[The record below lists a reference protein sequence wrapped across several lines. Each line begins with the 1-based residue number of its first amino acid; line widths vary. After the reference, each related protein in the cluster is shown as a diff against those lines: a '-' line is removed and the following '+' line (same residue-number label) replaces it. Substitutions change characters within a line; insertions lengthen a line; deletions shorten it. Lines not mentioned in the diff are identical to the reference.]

1 MKSFIIKQID
11 KDYAKYLIF
20 GITVESPLFQLFEIC
35 EDITISDGDSV
46 IFDQLLQTGNAAN
59 RFLTLS
65 FSNGEFDFGSAK
77 NIDLNIV
84 DAEVKTFACNF
95 LRENIDILKYS
106 ILLSEQKDA
115 ILSGRNI

>member
-1 MKSFIIKQID
+1 MKNFIIKQID
-11 KDYAKYLIF
+11 KTYAKYLIF
-20 GITVESPLFQLFEIC
+20 GTTVDSPLFQLFDIC
-35 EDITISDGDSV
+35 KDITISDGDCV

-84 DAEVKTFACNF
+84 DSEIKTFACDF
-95 LRENIDILKYS
+95 LRENIHVLKYS
-106 ILLSEQKDA
+106 ILLSEQKDV